1 MPRVAARLLIGV
13 FAVLVLAWAGV
24 LLRDHRTSEAASP
37 LLFEAK
43 LSAAEF
49 DRNLAKFED
58 AELLNPDSSLQLARA
73 TYLLVRDRRAEA
85 ADAAEELLASEPEN
99 LAAWGVLFDATR
111 GLDPERAARA
121 RAEIRRLNPL
131 AGS

>member
-13 FAVLVLAWAGV
+13 FAVLVLAWVGV

-85 ADAAEELLASEPEN
+85 AKAAEELLASEPEN
-99 LAAWGVLFDATR
+99 LAAWGVLLDATR
-111 GLDPERAARA
+111 GLEPERAARA

-131 AGS
+131 GST